1 MVNTI
6 TSNHSVYIPQTAPAE
21 GPVPAAAAPAGP
33 LSDHRV
39 EQGRQWALAAT
50 QADQAQKVQ
59 SAIEA
64 YMNFEADQAVV
75 PSATVAQAQ
84 QPYGEF

>member
-1 MVNTI
+1 MVNMI
-6 TSNHSVYIPQTAPAE
+6 TSNHSTPSPHSARAE
-21 GPVPAAAAPAGP
+21 SPVTAAPTVDP

-39 EQGRQWALAAT
+39 EQGRQWAIAAT
-50 QADQAQKVQ
+50 QADQALKVQ

-64 YMNFEADQAVV
+64 YMNFEADQAIV

-84 QPYGEF
+84 QSYGEF

>member
-1 MVNTI
+1 MVNMI
-6 TSNHSVYIPQTAPAE
+6 TSNHSTYIPQSVPAESPVTTAPTAD
-21 GPVPAAAAPAGP
+21 P

-39 EQGRQWALAAT
+39 EQGRQWALAAS
-50 QADQAQKVQ
+50 QADHAHKVQ

-64 YMNFEADQAVV
+64 YMNFEADQAIV

-84 QPYGEF
+84 QSYGEF